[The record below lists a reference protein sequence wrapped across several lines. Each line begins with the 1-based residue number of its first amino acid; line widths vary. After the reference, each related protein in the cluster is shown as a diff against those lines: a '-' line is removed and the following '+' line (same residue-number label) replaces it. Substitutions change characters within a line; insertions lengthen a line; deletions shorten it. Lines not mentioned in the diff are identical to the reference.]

1 MGYITP
7 QSTKCIH
14 FHPFITKTRLYRRN
28 IQVPWTSIYRELTV
42 FIYGIVVVSYILSYL
57 GYRSVETLQRV
68 LLLETF
74 AAVGTAA
81 IDERTDETGHQSPV
95 PAESGDA
102 TEMVHGAESCARDRP
117 RIG

>member
-1 MGYITP
+1 MHSFSSLYNENTVISKEYTGP
-7 QSTKCIH
+7 LDFDLPGVDCI
-14 FHPFITKTRLYRRN
+14 Y
-28 IQVPWTSIYRELTV
+28 
-42 FIYGIVVVSYILSYL
+42 IYGVVVVSYILSYL
-57 GYRSVETLQRV
+57 GYRSLETLQRV

-81 IDERTDETGHQSPV
+81 IDERTDETRYQSPV

-102 TEMVHGAESCARDRP
+102 TEMVHGAESCSRDRP